1 MSNTKNTANHPME
14 VISIQHLWAGYDHE
28 PVLEDINLSVKEL
41 DFIGLIGPNGSGKTT
56 LFRVLL
62 GLLPPL
68 QGSVHIMGMG
78 VQKGRRFL
86 GYVPQSV
93 EFDHAF
99 PINVWD
105 VVLMGRLGRRGLL
118 QRFTKEDQAY
128 VEHALKSVELL
139 HLRDRPLGE
148 LSGGQRKRVYVA
160 RALATDPSILLLD
173 EPMAGIDPHGE
184 THIYDLLKQ
193 LNQRMTILLIS
204 HDIGAIASCVK
215 TIGCLNRRLYYH
227 GERQITPQ
235 MLEMVYQC
243 PVDLIAHG
251 VPHRIF
257 PRHLQEEIER

>member
-1 MSNTKNTANHPME
+1 
-14 VISIQHLWAGYDHE
+14 
-28 PVLEDINLSVKEL
+28 
-41 DFIGLIGPNGSGKTT
+41 
-56 LFRVLL
+56 
-62 GLLPPL
+62 
-68 QGSVHIMGMG
+68 
-78 VQKGRRFL
+78 
-86 GYVPQSV
+86 
-93 EFDHAF
+93 
-99 PINVWD
+99 
-105 VVLMGRLGRRGLL
+105 MGRLGRRGLL